1 LTGILN
7 GCIKNN
13 NKSIFQYL
21 VTPVAFHAC
30 GQLLLPDHEV
40 MAHQLSK
47 PSFLPSY
54 IFGGALLLGIYLTS
68 FHSYLLFHSLAETF
82 SILVSFSIFL
92 FALNTLDFVEA
103 RYFFVLGAAY
113 LFVGGFDFLHMMTYR
128 GMGVFYIEGSNVAT
142 QTWIIARYLESLSL
156 LALPFVIHRRISP
169 VLILMLYSVL
179 SVFLFLLVF
188 IYRVFPDAYIEGSG
202 LTAFKIFSEYLICA
216 FLAGAAAMLYRRRN
230 DLHMVIY
237 RLLMVAI
244 GFTIAQELAFTLYTD
259 VYGPANLLGHLF
271 KIVSFYL
278 IYRAVVAHGLLRP
291 YRTMFRELNASKA
304 ALEQYSLDLESRVA
318 ERTRALEASN
328 RQLKYVS
335 HKLMTAE
342 EDERRRIA
350 RDLHDSIGQSL
361 SAIKVHVE
369 NSVSEIGGRLQAD
382 DRMRLKNLI
391 PMIKTAITDVK
402 RIIRNLRP
410 SVLDE
415 LGIVATINWLCRE
428 FNTVYPDIRIEK
440 KVELDD
446 HQVPET
452 LKAPIFR
459 MLQEAL
465 NNIGKHSGA
474 SRIEI
479 SLARRGGQICFDIQ
493 DNGCGFDPES
503 ACQNTAQ
510 ASGFGLA
517 GMRERAEI
525 CGANFGIDSRPGQG
539 TRIATKWP
547 LDLAREAN

>member
-1 LTGILN
+1 MI
-7 GCIKNN
+7 
-13 NKSIFQYL
+13 NKPIFQYIA
-21 VTPVAFHAC
+21 TPGAFSVCMQH
-30 GQLLLPDHEV
+30 LLPDHDI
-40 MAHQLSK
+40 MTQKLPK
-47 PSFLPSY
+47 PSFMPSY

-68 FHSYLLFHSLAETF
+68 FHSYLLFHSVAETF

-103 RYFFVLGAAY
+103 RYFFILGTAY

-128 GMGVFYIEGSNVAT
+128 GMGVFSIEGANIAT

-156 LALPFVIHRRISP
+156 LALPFVIHRRINP
-169 VLILMLYSVL
+169 VLILVLYSVL
-179 SVFLFLLVF
+179 SVFLFLLMF
-188 IYRVFPDAYIEGSG
+188 IYRVFPEAYIEGSG

-216 FLAGAAAMLYRRRN
+216 ILAGAAAMLYRRRK

-278 IYRAVVAHGLLRP
+278 VYRAVLAHGLLRP
-291 YRTMFRELNASKA
+291 YRSMFRKLHASKA
-304 ALEQYSLDLESRVA
+304 ALEQYSRELESRVA

-328 RQLKYVS
+328 RQLKYLS
-335 HKLMTAE
+335 QKLMTAE
-342 EDERRRIA
+342 DDERRRIA

-369 NSVSEIGGRLQAD
+369 NSVNDIGGRLQAD
-382 DRMRLKNLI
+382 DRMRLKNLV

-410 SVLDE
+410 SMLDE
-415 LGIVATINWLCRE
+415 LGIVATINWICRE

-440 KVELDD
+440 KLEVDD
-446 HQVPET
+446 HHVPEM
-452 LKAPIFR
+452 LKTPIFR
-459 MLQEAL
+459 LLQEAL

-479 SLARRGGQICFDIQ
+479 SLARRDGQIWLEIRD
-493 DNGCGFDPES
+493 DGCGFDPQS
-503 ACQNTAQ
+503 AGQHTAQ

-525 CGANFGIDSRPGQG
+525 CGASFRIDSSPGEG

-547 LDLAREAN
+547 LDVAQAAN